1 MLEKI
6 NNLLRQLSEAEQKE
20 LLCHIKRQY
29 ALDFKE
35 GCMLRDDIRD
45 RIFELI
51 RSLFTLEVK
60 ESMSFEELELDA
72 VDITALADALLLE
85 FELEQ
90 IEFANIMEW
99 QKIQDIV
106 SYIDIALEN

>member
-1 MLEKI
+1 MIEKI
-6 NNLLRQLSEAEQKE
+6 NNLLRQLSEDE
-20 LLCHIKRQY
+20 LKSLVEYLERQY
-29 ALDFKE
+29 TLDFKE

-85 FELEQ
+85 FELEE
-90 IEFANIMEW
+90 IEFASMMEW

-106 SYIDIALEN
+106 SYIDITLEN

>member
-1 MLEKI
+1 MIEKI
-6 NNLLRQLSEAEQKE
+6 NNLLRQLSEDE
-20 LLCHIKRQY
+20 LKSLVEYLERQHT
-29 ALDFKE
+29 LDFKE

-45 RIFELI
+45 RVFELI

-72 VDITALADALLLE
+72 VDITALADAILME
-85 FELEQ
+85 FELEEV
-90 IEFANIMEW
+90 EFANIMEW

-106 SYIDIALEN
+106 NYVDITLEN